1 MGSDHVRTA
10 YAERAL
16 EYATLLGHVEDLA
29 PQDRDHLEGW
39 AARVDGPILDLG
51 CGPGH
56 WTAHLADR
64 GHEVR
69 GIDPVP
75 AFVAIARARRPD
87 VDVRLGGV
95 DDLPGVSGPD
105 GGYGGILAWYS
116 LIHLDPAA
124 LPGALAA
131 IRGALRPGG
140 RLLLGLFDGGDA
152 TGPEPFDH
160 AVVTAYRWP
169 APVVVDLLR
178 AARLEPVNVV
188 RRTDPG
194 SRPHLAIEAVAG
206 PGGEGA
212 SPRPMP
218 AHGGS
223 GPTLRR

>member
-1 MGSDHVRTA
+1 MGSDQVRIA
-10 YAERAL
+10 YSERAV

-29 PQDRDHLEGW
+29 LQDRDHLEGW

-69 GIDPVP
+69 GIDPVS
-75 AFVAIARARRPD
+75 AFVEIARARRPD

-95 DDLPGVSGPD
+95 DDLPGVPVPD

-131 IRGALRPGG
+131 IRGALRPCG
-140 RLLLGLFDGGDA
+140 RLLLGLFDGGDVP
-152 TGPEPFDH
+152 GPEPFEH
-160 AVVTAYRWP
+160 AVVTAHRWP
-169 APVVVDLLR
+169 VPVVVALLR
-178 AARLEPVNVV
+178 AAGDRH
-188 RRTDPG
+188 R
-194 SRPHLAIEAVAG
+194 
-206 PGGEGA
+206 
-212 SPRPMP
+212 
-218 AHGGS
+218 
-223 GPTLRR
+223 